1 LSFDLERQSDP
12 LYQITEIPDANEKQ
26 RRSETVSCTAAPI
39 LPDIRTAIVAI
50 LLSLW
55 VLILGPPLI
64 LYTLITRSA
73 DLMYWL
79 GVKGVVWITYLA
91 GLRVRVV
98 GLENIPQ
105 ESVCL
110 PRITPVTPTPPPLSE
125 RFHGASRFLAE
136 NPCSISQSSDSA
148 FRLAKFVPVDRG
160 NREAALASVKQ
171 AVEYMRPVLR
181 FLVYPEGTRSPDG
194 RLGRFK
200 KGTFAM
206 AIEAGV
212 PIVPLACSGAHRV
225 MKKKSLVIHAGKVTV
240 SFGKP
245 IDAAG
250 YTVDQRDDLA
260 RRVHDAIA
268 AQLPEDQKPEPRPLP
283 RNLKFEINTV
293 QG

>member
-1 LSFDLERQSDP
+1 M
-12 LYQITEIPDANEKQ
+12 
-26 RRSETVSCTAAPI
+26 
-39 LPDIRTAIVAI
+39 IRTAIVAI

-73 DLMYWL
+73 DLMYWV

-98 GLENIPQ
+98 GLENIPAG
-105 ESVCL
+105 VCMFAANHTSNADAAAIVGAI
-110 PRITPVTPTPPPLSE
+110 PR
-125 RFHGASRFLAE
+125 RLAIFGRKSLFDI
-136 NPCSISQSSDSA
+136 PIVGLA

-160 NREAALASVKQ
+160 NREAALASAKQ
-171 AVEYMRPVLR
+171 AVEYMKTGSS

-194 RLGRFK
+194 RLARFK

-225 MKKKSLVIHAGKVTV
+225 MKKKSLIIHAGKVTV

-268 AQLPEDQKPEPRPLP
+268 DQLPDDQKPAAMPTPE
-283 RNLKFEINTV
+283 KTQI
-293 QG
+293 